1 LGIPNEQES
10 ASDVPS
16 ASRARAIG
24 GDAITGMRAANQL
37 ASGDRNRKC
46 YDEADDAIISLREA
60 ERTAPQGVR
69 KT

>member
-1 LGIPNEQES
+1 MNRKALTTFHPHR
-10 ASDVPS
+10 A
-16 ASRARAIG
+16 ARAVG